1 MIKINFKYALIAFLI
16 LVISSCAIVL
26 LTINSNDES
35 SSIKLIT
42 SVSQDSETGESTEK
56 SQESKNNTAD
66 TKESKKKTENR
77 TIKRSTLTSSPKKT
91 TTTATSIKFPLDINK
106 ATKDELMQIDGVGEV
121 TAKKILSYR
130 KKIKYYSN
138 LLQLMDINGIG
149 EATYEKLRD
158 YLYVSGDKFKDFEGS
173 SKVTKIT
180 TSKTTKAKT
189 TKVKTTKCKT
199 SKSSSKTTE
208 AKQMK
213 VVNINTASKE
223 EIIECLLLDEEQ
235 VENIIDLRNRIG
247 GQFTNSLELMY
258 IIGKSEYNR
267 VKDYI
272 TF

>member
-26 LTINSNDES
+26 LTIDSNDES

-42 SVSQDSETGESTEK
+42 SVSEDSETGESTET

-77 TIKRSTLTSSPKKT
+77 TRKRSTSTSSPKKT

-121 TAKKILSYR
+121 TAKKILSHR

-138 LLQLMDINGIG
+138 LLQLKDINGIG
-149 EATYEKLRD
+149 DATYEKLRD
-158 YLYVSGDKFKDFEGS
+158 YLYVSGDKFKDFEE
-173 SKVTKIT
+173 
-180 TSKTTKAKT
+180 TSKTANNQITLKISKTKT
-189 TKVKTTKCKT
+189 TKRKT
-199 SKSSSKTTE
+199 SKASGKTTTE
-208 AKQMK
+208 VKQMK

-223 EIIECLLLDEEQ
+223 ELRECLLLDEEQ
-235 VENIIDLRNRIG
+235 VEKIIDLRNRIG
-247 GQFTNSLELMY
+247 GQFTSSLELMY
-258 IIGKSEYNR
+258 TIGKSEYNR

-272 TF
+272 IF

>member
-26 LTINSNDES
+26 LTIDSNDES

-42 SVSQDSETGESTEK
+42 SVSEDSETGESTEA

-66 TKESKKKTENR
+66 TKGSKNKTENR
-77 TIKRSTLTSSPKKT
+77 TRRISTSTSSPKKT

-121 TAKKILSYR
+121 TAKKILSHR

-138 LLQLMDINGIG
+138 LLQLKDINGIG
-149 EATYEKLRD
+149 DATYEKLRD
-158 YLYVSGDKFKDFEGS
+158 YLYVSGDKFKDFEET
-173 SKVTKIT
+173 SKTANNQT
-180 TSKTTKAKT
+180 TSKTKTAKR
-189 TKVKTTKCKT
+189 KT
-199 SKSSSKTTE
+199 SKASGKTTTE
-208 AKQMK
+208 VKQMK

-223 EIIECLLLDEEQ
+223 ELRECLLLDEDQ
-235 VENIIDLRNRIG
+235 VEKIIDLRNRIG
-247 GQFTNSLELMY
+247 GQFTSSLELMY
-258 IIGKSEYNR
+258 VIGKSEYNR